1 MENLLNAQRDLMY
14 RSRDELN
21 SVVNRVLPQ
30 GNENSG
36 EAISIRSDMNLYYQ
50 MVGSL
55 YTSILHEK
63 IAKKVVAYCE
73 KYNIMI

>member
-1 MENLLNAQRDLMY
+1 MENLLDAQRDLMY

-30 GNENSG
+30 GDENSD
-36 EAISIRSDMNLYYQ
+36 EAKSIRSDMNLYYQ

-55 YTSILHEK
+55 YTSIIHEK
-63 IAKKVVAYCE
+63 ILNKLIAYCE